1 MAQNRPTHNHNHRK
15 MSNTTTT
22 ELAAQ
27 QPRKTMRDW
36 IFSQTL
42 RNELQEVSGG
52 VLNGDTAVN
61 VIWQCVNRTPEL
73 QECEIGTLVTA
84 CKTLAILGCM
94 PDGIHGY
101 LVPRKVKSKET
112 GQKVQSVIPIPSA
125 RGLVRMARSNGIKN
139 LNVGVVRKGEPF
151 TWSITNGKF
160 TFSHEPSWANSD
172 FNLVTSQGA
181 ESPLG
186 YYVTWEDAEGNLHGL
201 RMSDDEVRSIMAR
214 SDAFKRVET
223 KRNDPNAKPWERES
237 TTPWHTD
244 YVEMAKKTV
253 IKRAAKLWDL
263 PQAITDAMQ
272 ATDEQEFTTMRQ
284 ARGTVQDTEEHP
296 LLAPAAVQQ
305 DTPQEDLFPQDQE
318 PTETYPRD

>member
-1 MAQNRPTHNHNHRK
+1 MENHN
-15 MSNTTTT
+15 T
-22 ELAAQ
+22 EIAAQ

-52 VLNGDTAVN
+52 ILNGDTAVN

-73 QECEIGTLVTA
+73 QNCEIGTLVTA

-101 LVPRKVKSKET
+101 LVPRKVKDKES

-160 TFSHEPSWANSD
+160 TFSHEPSWTNSD
-172 FNLVTSQGA
+172 FNLVTSKDA

-214 SDAFKRVET
+214 SDAFKRVEA
-223 KRNDPNAKPWERES
+223 KRNNPNAAQWERDS

-263 PQAITDAMQ
+263 PQAITEAMQ
-272 ATDEQEFTTMRQ
+272 AADEQEFTSMRQ

-296 LLAPAAVQQ
+296 MLAPAAVQPEA
-305 DTPQEDLFPQDQE
+305 PQETQGDFFSEDPDTNENYNQN
-318 PTETYPRD
+318 

>member
-1 MAQNRPTHNHNHRK
+1 

-214 SDAFKRVET
+214 SDAFKRVEA

-263 PQAITDAMQ
+263 PQAVTEAMQ
-272 ATDEQEFTTMRQ
+272 AADEQEFTSMRQ

>member
-1 MAQNRPTHNHNHRK
+1 

-263 PQAITDAMQ
+263 PQAVTEAMQ
-272 ATDEQEFTTMRQ
+272 AADEQEFTTMRQ

>member
-1 MAQNRPTHNHNHRK
+1 MENNN
-15 MSNTTTT
+15 T

-36 IFSQTL
+36 IFSPTL
-42 RNELQEVSGG
+42 RKELSEISGG

-61 VIWQCVNRTPEL
+61 VIWQCVQKTPAL
-73 QECEIGTLVTA
+73 QNCEIGTLVTA

-101 LVPRKVKSKET
+101 LVPRSSKGT
-112 GQKVQSVIPIPSA
+112 QTAIPIPSA
-125 RGLVRMARSNGIKN
+125 RGLVRMARSNGVKN

-151 TWSITNGKF
+151 TWSIFNGKF
-160 TFSHEPSWANSD
+160 TFSHEPSWTNSD
-172 FNLVTSQGA
+172 FNLVTSKDA

-214 SDAFKRVET
+214 SDAFKRVEA
-223 KRNDPNAKPWERES
+223 KRNNPNSQPWERDS

-263 PQAITDAMQ
+263 PQAVTEAMQ
-272 ATDEQEFTTMRQ
+272 ATDEQEFTSMRQ

-296 LLAPAAVQQ
+296 LLAPAAVQPTNEPQQ
-305 DTPQEDLFPQDQE
+305 DAEDPSPELFDMPQQNNTTSYQD
-318 PTETYPRD
+318 

>member
-1 MAQNRPTHNHNHRK
+1 MENHN
-15 MSNTTTT
+15 T

-52 VLNGDTAVN
+52 ILNGDTAVN

-73 QECEIGTLVTA
+73 QNCEIGTLVTA

-101 LVPRKVKSKET
+101 LVPRKVKDKES

-160 TFSHEPSWANSD
+160 TFSHEPSWTNSD
-172 FNLVTSQGA
+172 FNLVTSQDA
-181 ESPLG
+181 EPPLG
-186 YYVTWEDAEGNLHGL
+186 YYVTWEDQEGNLHGL

-263 PQAITDAMQ
+263 PQAVTEAMQ
-272 ATDEQEFTTMRQ
+272 AADEQEFTSMRQ

-305 DTPQEDLFPQDQE
+305 EAPQETQGDFFSEDPDT
-318 PTETYPRD
+318 TENYNQN

>member
-1 MAQNRPTHNHNHRK
+1 MENHN
-15 MSNTTTT
+15 T
-22 ELAAQ
+22 EIAAQ

-52 VLNGDTAVN
+52 ILNGDTAVN

-73 QECEIGTLVTA
+73 QNCEIGTLVTA

-101 LVPRKVKSKET
+101 LVPRKVKDKES

-125 RGLVRMARSNGIKN
+125 RGLVRMARSNGIRN

-172 FNLVTSQGA
+172 FNLVTSQDA

-214 SDAFKRVET
+214 SDAFKRVEA
-223 KRNDPNAKPWERES
+223 KRNDPNAKSWERDS

-263 PQAITDAMQ
+263 PQAVTEAMQ
-272 ATDEQEFTTMRQ
+272 AADEQEFTSMRQ

-296 LLAPAAVQQ
+296 MLAPPAVQPEA
-305 DTPQEDLFPQDQE
+305 PQEDLFPQDIE
-318 PTETYPRD
+318 TEETVNQN

>member
-1 MAQNRPTHNHNHRK
+1 

-101 LVPRKVKSKET
+101 LVPRKVKNKET

-160 TFSHEPSWANSD
+160 TFSHEPSWGNSD

-263 PQAITDAMQ
+263 PQAVTEAMQ
-272 ATDEQEFTTMRQ
+272 AADEQEFTTMRQ

-318 PTETYPRD
+318 TTETYPRD